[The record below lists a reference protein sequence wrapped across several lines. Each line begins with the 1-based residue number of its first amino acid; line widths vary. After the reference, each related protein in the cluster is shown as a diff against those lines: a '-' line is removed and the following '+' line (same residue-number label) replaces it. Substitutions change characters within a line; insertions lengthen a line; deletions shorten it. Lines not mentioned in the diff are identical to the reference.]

1 MAIFDIVNEFK
12 RDFLS
17 LLKDCNNKLTPAIIK
32 NHQANSLFERV
43 HQVLGNM
50 SGTKKLLKYDFVDM
64 DPWTKLLASVAQAI
78 WNTHQTTPQAT
89 PVQLVFGRDVLFNLK
104 IVSHRKINC
113 PTECSYLIAQVY

>member
-1 MAIFDIVNEFK
+1 
-12 RDFLS
+12 
-17 LLKDCNNKLTPAIIK
+17 
-32 NHQANSLFERV
+32 
-43 HQVLGNM
+43 
-50 SGTKKLLKYDFVDM
+50 M